1 MFSVVK
7 KSSGDSVK
15 VAIRCRPM
23 SDKEINANR
32 KCAIKMDQLTGQ
44 VTVESPKAPGGE
56 KSFTFDIVFGPETK
70 QVDLYNEAA
79 RPIIESVL
87 EGYNGM

>member
-1 MFSVVK
+1 MVQ

-23 SDKEINANR
+23 SDKEMKENR
-32 KCAIKMDQLTGQ
+32 HCVVKIEQLAGQ
-44 VTVESPKAPGGE
+44 VTVKSPKAPGGE
-56 KSFTFDIVFGPETK
+56 KTFTFDIVFGMETK